1 MSTINLSHIAKL
13 SKLTLSEA
21 ELNKFSSQL
30 EETVEYVQN
39 LQELPT
45 EIVIPTSSPVG
56 GVNTFFDDG
65 AENTRKFAASTYIVS
80 RIM

>member
-45 EIVIPTSSPVG
+45 EKVIPTSSPVG

-65 AENTRKFAASTYIVS
+65 AENTRKLAASTYIVS